1 MNIQIIMLSFAY
13 NLHKNMKKA
22 LLLVLLCLS
31 FSMRSNASHMMGGQ
45 ITVSHISGMDYN
57 VVYTAYRDMSGIPI
71 APTATLNFTDLTSG
85 ATFTDTISYDT
96 TVVVLVPGVEEYT
109 YHAVVTFPNTG
120 NWRVSYEECCRNAA
134 ILNMTNPGSESHYFY
149 SDVLVDSTNSTP
161 IFLNPPIVLA
171 QDSVPFYYNPLP
183 FDADGDSISWSLD
196 IPLSM
201 SGLQVVGYVLPTSDS
216 LVPFNMDPITGEITF
231 LPIAIG
237 NYQVSMRVKEY
248 RNGVQIG
255 EITRDMQILVV
266 PSANAPVAVITNSNT
281 APYNGK
287 AYTLAPGAD
296 FTMNISV
303 FDMDAQSITIESAGE
318 AFMLASNPATVTIT
332 NGVGSAS
339 AAVNWTPNASQ
350 LRAAAYIIGLRVSEN
365 YGNQVFQSDLSVSL
379 RVGDAT
385 GIAHHAQAASFG
397 INPNPSTGDFSI
409 QYNSKS
415 TMPVSVTVLTVD
427 GKKAASFVNE
437 QVIEGMNVVQVNN
450 LHLTKGVYLVQ
461 LEQNNTKIGVQ
472 RLVIN

>member
-1 MNIQIIMLSFAY
+1 
-13 NLHKNMKKA
+13 
-22 LLLVLLCLS
+22 
-31 FSMRSNASHMMGGQ
+31 MMGGQ

-57 VVYTAYRDMSGIPI
+57 VVYTAYRDMTGIPI
-71 APTATLNFTDLTSG
+71 STTATLNFVDSTSG
-85 ATFTDTISYDT
+85 TSFTVTIPYDS
-96 TVVVLVPGVEEYT
+96 VVTVLVPGVEEYT

-120 NWRVSYEECCRNAA
+120 NWLVSYEECCRNAA
-134 ILNMTNPGSESHYFY
+134 ILNMASPGGESHYFY
-149 SDVLVDSTNSTP
+149 SNVLVDTTNSTP
-161 IFLNPPIVLA
+161 VFLNPPIVLA

-183 FDADGDSISWSLD
+183 FDADGDSITWSLD

-201 SGLQVVGYVLPTSDS
+201 SGAPVMGYVLPTSDS
-216 LVPFNMDPITGEITF
+216 LVPFNMDPLTGEITF

-255 EITRDMQILVV
+255 EITRDMQIIVV
-266 PSANAPVAVITNSNT
+266 PSANLPVAVITNSNT

-287 AYTLAPGAD
+287 SYTLAPNSN
-296 FTMNISV
+296 FTMSVSV
-303 FDMDAQSITIESAGE
+303 FDLDAQSITIEGAGE
-318 AFMLASNPATVTIT
+318 PFLLASNPATLTTT

-339 AAVNWTPNASQ
+339 ASVNWTPNASQ
-350 LRAAAYIIGLRVSEN
+350 LRAAAYVIGLRVSEN
-365 YGNQVFQSDLSVSL
+365 FGNQVFQSDLSVSL

-385 GIAHHAQAASFG
+385 GIAHNTKSASFG

-409 QYNSKS
+409 QYNSTS

-437 QVIEGMNVVQVNN
+437 QVIEGMNLVQVNN

-461 LEQNNTKIGVQ
+461 LEQNNKKIGVQ

>member
-1 MNIQIIMLSFAY
+1 
-13 NLHKNMKKA
+13 
-22 LLLVLLCLS
+22 
-31 FSMRSNASHMMGGQ
+31 MRSNASHMMGGQ

-57 VVYTAYRDMSGIPI
+57 VVYTAYRDMTGITI
-71 APTATLNFTDLTSG
+71 SPTATLNFVDSTSG
-85 ATFTDTISYDT
+85 TSFTVTIPYDT
-96 TVVVLVPGVEEYT
+96 VVTVLVPGVEEYT

-120 NWRVSYEECCRNAA
+120 NWVVSYEECCRNAA
-134 ILNMTNPGSESHYFY
+134 ILNMANPDVESHYFY
-149 SDVLVDSTNSTP
+149 SNVLVDTTNSTP
-161 IFLNPPIVLA
+161 VFLNPPIVLA

-201 SGLQVVGYVLPTSDS
+201 SGAPVLGYVLPTSDS
-216 LVPFNMDPITGEITF
+216 LVPFNMDPLTGEITF

-237 NYQVSMRVKEY
+237 NYQVSMRVKEF
-248 RNGVQIG
+248 RSGVQIG
-255 EITRDMQILVV
+255 EITRDMQIIVV
-266 PSANAPVAVITNSNT
+266 PSANLPVAVITNSNT

-287 AYTLAPGAD
+287 SYTLAPNSN
-296 FTMNISV
+296 FTMSISV
-303 FDMDAQSITIESAGE
+303 FDLDAQNITIEGAGE
-318 AFMLASNPATVTIT
+318 PFLLASNPATLTIT
-332 NGVGSAS
+332 NGIGSAS
-339 AAVNWTPNASQ
+339 ASVSWTPNTSQ

-365 YGNQVFQSDLSVSL
+365 FGNQVFQSDLSVTL

-385 GIAHHAQAASFG
+385 GIAHNTKSASFG

-409 QYNSKS
+409 QYNATS

-437 QVIEGMNVVQVNN
+437 QVIEGMNLVQVNN

-461 LEQNNTKIGVQ
+461 LEQNNKKIGVQ

>member
-1 MNIQIIMLSFAY
+1 
-13 NLHKNMKKA
+13 
-22 LLLVLLCLS
+22 
-31 FSMRSNASHMMGGQ
+31 MMGGQ

-57 VVYTAYRDMSGIPI
+57 VVYTAYRDMTGIPI
-71 APTATLNFTDLTSG
+71 STTATLNFVDSTSG
-85 ATFTDTISYDT
+85 TSFTVTIPYDS
-96 TVVVLVPGVEEYT
+96 VVTVLVPGVEEYT

-120 NWRVSYEECCRNAA
+120 NWLVSYEECCRNAA
-134 ILNMTNPGSESHYFY
+134 ILNMASPGGESHYFY
-149 SDVLVDSTNSTP
+149 SNVLVDTTNSTP
-161 IFLNPPIVLA
+161 VFLNPPIVLA

-183 FDADGDSISWSLD
+183 FDADGDSITWSLD

-201 SGLQVVGYVLPTSDS
+201 SGAPVMGYVLPTSDS
-216 LVPFNMDPITGEITF
+216 LVPFNMDPLTGEITF

-255 EITRDMQILVV
+255 EITRDMQIIVV
-266 PSANAPVAVITNSNT
+266 PSANLPVAVITNSNT

-287 AYTLAPGAD
+287 SYTLAPNSN
-296 FTMNISV
+296 FTMSVSV
-303 FDMDAQSITIESAGE
+303 FDLDAQSITIEGAGE
-318 AFMLASNPATVTIT
+318 PFLLASNPATLTTT

-339 AAVNWTPNASQ
+339 ASVNWTPNASQ
-350 LRAAAYIIGLRVSEN
+350 LRAAAYVIGLRVSEN

-385 GIAHHAQAASFG
+385 GIAHNTKAPSFG

-409 QYNSKS
+409 QYNSTS

-437 QVIEGMNVVQVNN
+437 QVIEGMNLVQVNN

-461 LEQNNTKIGVQ
+461 LEQNNKKIGVQ

>member
-1 MNIQIIMLSFAY
+1 
-13 NLHKNMKKA
+13 MKKA

-31 FSMRSNASHMMGGQ
+31 FTMRSNASHMMGGQ

-57 VVYTAYRDMSGIPI
+57 VVYTAYRDMKGIPI
-71 APTATLNFTDLTSG
+71 STTATLNFVDSTSG
-85 ATFTDTISYDT
+85 TSFTVTIPYDS
-96 TVVVLVPGVEEYT
+96 VVTVLVPGVEEYT

-120 NWRVSYEECCRNAA
+120 NWLVSYEECCRNAA
-134 ILNMTNPGSESHYFY
+134 ILNMASPGGESHYFY
-149 SDVLVDSTNSTP
+149 SNVLVDTTNSTP
-161 IFLNPPIVLA
+161 VFLNPPIVLA

-183 FDADGDSISWSLD
+183 FDADGDSITWSLD

-201 SGLQVVGYVLPTSDS
+201 SGAPVMGYVLPTSDS
-216 LVPFNMDPITGEITF
+216 LVPFNMDPLTGEITF

-255 EITRDMQILVV
+255 EITRDMQIIVV
-266 PSANAPVAVITNSNT
+266 PSANLPVAVITNSNT

-287 AYTLAPGAD
+287 SYTLAPNSN
-296 FTMNISV
+296 FTMSVSV
-303 FDMDAQSITIESAGE
+303 FDLDAQSITIEGAGE
-318 AFMLASNPATVTIT
+318 PFLLASNPATLTTT

-339 AAVNWTPNASQ
+339 ASVNWTPNASQ
-350 LRAAAYIIGLRVSEN
+350 LRAAAYVIGLRVSEN

-385 GIAHHAQAASFG
+385 GIAHNTKAPSFG

-409 QYNSKS
+409 QYNSTS

-437 QVIEGMNVVQVNN
+437 QVIEGMNLVQVNN

-461 LEQNNTKIGVQ
+461 LEQNNKKIGVQ